1 MSFAYQIKRSR
12 RRKTV
17 AICVKPDG
25 SVRILVPSIL
35 PDKNIAALVQKKST
49 WIRSKIA
56 RFQEMQSLQLE
67 KHYVSGESL
76 SYLGETFKLQIAEGT
91 AGEIT
96 LARGSFHVQLPK
108 ETADEARK
116 QYIKEKLE
124 SWYRQQALKRLL
136 EQTGRYAE
144 KIGVVPSSVGI
155 KGYRSRWG
163 SCHSDGRIY
172 FNWRIILAPPFVI
185 DYLVVHE
192 LCHLLHA
199 NHSRN
204 FWRCVE
210 RMLPDYAERR
220 KWLKAHGRWLEI

>member
-1 MSFAYQIKRSR
+1 MSFAYQIRRSR

-25 SVRILVPSIL
+25 SVRILVPYIL

-49 WIRSKIA
+49 WIKSKIA

-67 KHYVSGESL
+67 RHYVSGESL
-76 SYLGETFKLQIAEGT
+76 SYLGKTYTLKIAAGT
-91 AGEIT
+91 AGDIT
-96 LARGSFHVQLPK
+96 LAQGSLHVPLPE
-108 ETADEARK
+108 ETKDEARK
-116 QYIKEKLE
+116 QYIREKLE
-124 SWYRQQALKRLL
+124 SWYREQALARLL
-136 EQTGRYAE
+136 EQAGRYAE
-144 KIGVVPSSVGI
+144 KIGVVPSSIGI

-172 FNWRIILAPPFVI
+172 FNWRIILAPLFVV

-192 LCHLLHA
+192 LCHLVHA
-199 NHSRN
+199 DHSRN

-210 RMLPDYAERR
+210 NVLPDYAERR
-220 KWLKAHGRWLEI
+220 KWLKTHGRWLEI